1 MSENKQSIKIAE
13 HLINNVVIEYANKI
27 LKSFSHIDNVDL
39 ILDVDEKEPKHRQR
53 EKYYDDI
60 TLLIYVK
67 NDNNINNIKELF
79 VSHLNNLLKH
89 KCNIENNSIVSS
101 LYPIYGSYKSDTKL
115 VKINNIIVN
124 NKNEYEFR
132 KNYLSLSKERQSLY
146 TNIIDKCTD
155 MLGETK
161 SMFKYK
167 LMPDS
172 ISYYVIKSNG
182 DKQCIWTSND
192 WNKVLDILDET
203 FGEDY
208 DPDDMSLDDIV
219 HHMRKMQFE
228 VKVKL

>member
-13 HLINNVVIEYANKI
+13 HLINNVVTDYVNKI
-27 LKSFSHIDNVDL
+27 LKSFSHICNVDL
-39 ILDVDEKEPKHRQR
+39 ILDIDEKEQKHRQR

-60 TLLIYVK
+60 TLLIYIK
-67 NDNNINNIKELF
+67 NNDDINNIKELF
-79 VSHLNNLLKH
+79 VSHLNNLLKY
-89 KCNIENNSIVSS
+89 KCNMDNDGNVLS
-101 LYPIYGSYKSDTKL
+101 LYPIYGAYKSDTKL

-132 KNYLSLSKERQSLY
+132 KNYLNISKERRSLY

-155 MLGETK
+155 ILGETK

-167 LMPDS
+167 LMADS
-172 ISYYVIKSNG
+172 LSYYIIKPNG

-219 HHMRKMQFE
+219 QHMRKMQFE
-228 VKVKL
+228 V